1 MCDGFRCGIFIYFQ
15 LDAYIVLAIEVFN
28 FVKTL
33 PNPNPTKTQWWTF
46 NPISEYLLIPAV
58 WVGGVESTPPA
69 KNPLKSFWSHFFQV
83 YI

>member
-1 MCDGFRCGIFIYFQ
+1 M
-15 LDAYIVLAIEVFN
+15 
-28 FVKTL
+28 TL
-33 PNPNPTKTQWWTF
+33 EMFDLHIRSATV